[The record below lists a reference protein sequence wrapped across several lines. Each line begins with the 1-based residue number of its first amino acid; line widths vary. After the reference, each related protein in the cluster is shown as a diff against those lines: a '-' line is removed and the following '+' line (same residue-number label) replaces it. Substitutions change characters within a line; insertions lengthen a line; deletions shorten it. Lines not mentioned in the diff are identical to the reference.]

1 MKKDVHIQNFSCL
14 YFPVFGLYLH
24 VSLRIQCEC
33 GKNVDQKTHYGHF
46 WRSIFLKTGISRENI
61 IRKIF
66 VYFFID
72 FFVDFNKNRTLGMR
86 SYSNCS
92 RVLLI
97 ITISD
102 LPMILYLHHCS
113 EVNIRQYSNVKN

>member
-1 MKKDVHIQNFSCL
+1 M
-14 YFPVFGLYLH
+14 
-24 VSLRIQCEC
+24 
-33 GKNVDQKTHYGHF
+33 
-46 WRSIFLKTGISRENI
+46 SIFKIFLVCIFPYLDCIFTYLFVFITNAGKMWTKKLTTDTFDAVFFWKTGISRENI

-72 FFVDFNKNRTLGMR
+72 FFVDFTKNRMLGMR

-92 RVLLI
+92 RALLN

-102 LPMILYLHHCS
+102 LSMILYLHHCS